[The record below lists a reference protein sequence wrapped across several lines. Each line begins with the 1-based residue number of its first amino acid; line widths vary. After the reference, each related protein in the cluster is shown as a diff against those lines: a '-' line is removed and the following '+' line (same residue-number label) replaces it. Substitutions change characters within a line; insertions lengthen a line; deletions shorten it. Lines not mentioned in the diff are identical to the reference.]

1 MPSLITSGS
10 LTKVTN
16 VDFDNDNQV
25 CVTDT
30 KRRDVVSW

>member
-1 MPSLITSGS
+1 MISSS
-10 LTKVTN
+10 LTNITDI
-16 VDFDNDNQV
+16 DFDNDNQV

>member
-1 MPSLITSGS
+1 MTS
-10 LTKVTN
+10 LTSSSLTN
-16 VDFDNDNQV
+16 VTDIDFDTDNQV

>member
-1 MPSLITSGS
+1 MTSLTSRP
-10 LTKVTN
+10 LTKVTDI
-16 VDFDNDNQV
+16 DFDNDNQV